1 MWRFGM
7 IKCKTLRPSLALGFR
22 VTTQVSI
29 FDIFGKKEGWSSVE
43 RIPMGMNVNLTAQLE
58 EMIRR
63 KVDSGM
69 YNSASE
75 VVRDALRLMDEKDRL
90 RAAKL
95 DQLRQE
101 IQDGLSSGPATT
113 WDREEVKREGLA
125 KRATKTRTA
134 KA

>member
-1 MWRFGM
+1 
-7 IKCKTLRPSLALGFR
+7 
-22 VTTQVSI
+22 
-29 FDIFGKKEGWSSVE
+29 
-43 RIPMGMNVNLTAQLE
+43 MGMNVNLTPQLE
-58 EMIRR
+58 EMIRQ

-90 RAAKL
+90 RAAKQ

-101 IQDGLSSGPATT
+101 IRESLSGGPATA
-113 WDREEVKREGLA
+113 WDREEIKRKGRS
-125 KRATKTRTA
+125 KRAAKSRTA

>member
-1 MWRFGM
+1 
-7 IKCKTLRPSLALGFR
+7 
-22 VTTQVSI
+22 
-29 FDIFGKKEGWSSVE
+29 
-43 RIPMGMNVNLTAQLE
+43 MGMNVNLTPQLE
-58 EMIRR
+58 GMIRQ

-95 DQLRQE
+95 EQLRQE
-101 IQDGLSSGPATT
+101 IHEGLSSGPATA
-113 WDREEVKREGLA
+113 WDREEIKRKGRA
-125 KRATKTRTA
+125 KRATKSRTA

>member
-1 MWRFGM
+1 
-7 IKCKTLRPSLALGFR
+7 
-22 VTTQVSI
+22 
-29 FDIFGKKEGWSSVE
+29 
-43 RIPMGMNVNLTAQLE
+43 MGMNVNLTPQLE
-58 EMIRR
+58 EMIRQ

-113 WDREEVKREGLA
+113 WDRPEPNTKALA
-125 KRATKTRTA
+125 KPPTNTRPPKPHTPPPLNPPP
-134 KA
+134 

>member
-1 MWRFGM
+1 
-7 IKCKTLRPSLALGFR
+7 
-22 VTTQVSI
+22 
-29 FDIFGKKEGWSSVE
+29 
-43 RIPMGMNVNLTAQLE
+43 MGMNINLTPQLE
-58 EMIRR
+58 EMIRQ

-101 IQDGLSSGPATT
+101 IQEGLSSGPAAA
-113 WDREEVKREGLA
+113 WDREAIKRKGRA
-125 KRATKTRTA
+125 KRAAKSRTA

>member
-1 MWRFGM
+1 
-7 IKCKTLRPSLALGFR
+7 
-22 VTTQVSI
+22 
-29 FDIFGKKEGWSSVE
+29 
-43 RIPMGMNVNLTAQLE
+43 MGMNVNLTPQLE
-58 EMIRR
+58 EMIRQ

-101 IQDGLSSGPATT
+101 IQEGLSSGPATA
-113 WDREEVKREGLA
+113 WDREEIKRKGRA
-125 KRATKTRTA
+125 KEPPRAAPPKPNARHPQA
-134 KA
+134 SPRCR

>member
-1 MWRFGM
+1 MTAHSVLPGYVPE
-7 IKCKTLRPSLALGFR
+7 KYPSLTFIA
-22 VTTQVSI
+22 
-29 FDIFGKKEGWSSVE
+29 IFGKKEEWWSVE
-43 RIPMGMNVNLTAQLE
+43 RIPMGMNVNLTPQLE
-58 EMIRR
+58 EMIRQ

-101 IQDGLSSGPATT
+101 IQDGLGSGPATT
-113 WDREEVKREGLA
+113 WDREEVKRKGLA

>member
-1 MWRFGM
+1 
-7 IKCKTLRPSLALGFR
+7 
-22 VTTQVSI
+22 
-29 FDIFGKKEGWSSVE
+29 
-43 RIPMGMNVNLTAQLE
+43 MGMNINLTPQLE
-58 EMIRR
+58 EMIRQ

-95 DQLRQE
+95 DKLREE
-101 IQDGLSSGPATT
+101 IQEGLSSGPATA
-113 WDREEVKREGLA
+113 WDRDEIKRKGRA
-125 KRATKTRTA
+125 KRASKTRTA